1 MVQFPNCKINLGLH
15 ITSKR
20 ADGFH
25 NIETV
30 FYPVGLKD
38 ILEII
43 VLNQSN
49 SIVQNQS
56 DRALNTLNDIEFSST
71 GIAIPGDAANNLCI
85 KAYQLLKKDF
95 PDLPAIK
102 MHLHKHIP
110 MGAGLGGGSAD
121 GAFTL
126 LLLNEKFQLNLSAE
140 QLINYAA
147 ILGSDCPFFIL
158 NKPVFATGR
167 GEILESISLD
177 LSNYTFVLIHP
188 GIHVNTKWAFEQI
201 QPKTPT
207 KSIQEIIQLPIKEW
221 KHLLKNDFEA
231 PIMQAHPEIA
241 ETKSALY
248 ADGAIYASMSGSGS
262 SVFGIYPQHA
272 NIQIKKHLN
281 YRIDII

>member
-1 MVQFPNCKINLGLH
+1 VVQFPNCKINLGLH

-38 ILEII
+38 ILEMI
-43 VLNQSN
+43 VSNQF
-49 SIVQNQS
+49 
-56 DRALNTLNDIEFSST
+56 EFSST
-71 GIAIPGDAANNLCI
+71 GIAIPGDASNNLCI

-95 PDLPAIK
+95 PELPLIK
-102 MHLHKHIP
+102 MHLHKDIP

-121 GAFTL
+121 GAFAL
-126 LLLNEKFQLNLSAE
+126 ELLNEKFRLNLSTE

-158 NKPVFATGR
+158 NKPAFASGR
-167 GEILESISLD
+167 GELLEPIALD
-177 LSNYTFVLIHP
+177 LSAYTFVLVHP

-201 QPKTPT
+201 QPRVPAI
-207 KSIQEIIQLPIKEW
+207 SIKEIIQFPIVEW
-221 KHLLKNDFEA
+221 KLYLQNDFEA
-231 PIMQAHPEIA
+231 PIIKQHPEIA
-241 ETKSALY
+241 EIKSALY

-272 NIQIKKHLN
+272 NIQIKKQLD
-281 YRIDII
+281 YRLDII

>member
-1 MVQFPNCKINLGLH
+1 VVQFPNCKINLGLH
-15 ITSKR
+15 IIGKR

-38 ILEII
+38 ILEI
-43 VLNQSN
+43 VVSNQF
-49 SIVQNQS
+49 
-56 DRALNTLNDIEFSST
+56 EFSST
-71 GIAIPGDAANNLCI
+71 GIAIPGDASNNLCI

-95 PDLPAIK
+95 PDLPGVK

-126 LLLNEKFQLNLSAE
+126 QLLNEKFRLNLSQE

-147 ILGSDCPFFIL
+147 VLGSDCPFFIL

-167 GEILESISLD
+167 GEFLEPIALD
-177 LSNYTFVLIHP
+177 LSNYIFVLVHP

-207 KSIQEIIQLPIKEW
+207 KSIQEIIQLPIEEW
-221 KHLLKNDFEA
+221 KLHLINDFEV

-241 ETKSALY
+241 SIKNALY
-248 ADGAIYASMSGSGS
+248 DDGAIYASMSGSGS

-272 NIQIKKHLN
+272 NIQIKKQLN
-281 YRIDII
+281 YRLNII

>member
-43 VLNQSN
+43 VSN
-49 SIVQNQS
+49 EF
-56 DRALNTLNDIEFSST
+56 EFSST
-71 GIAIPGDAANNLCI
+71 GIAIPGDASSNLCI

-95 PDLPAIK
+95 PEIPAIK

-126 LLLNEKFQLNLSAE
+126 QLLNVKFRLNLSTE

-147 ILGSDCPFFIL
+147 VLGSDCPFFIL
-158 NKPVFATGR
+158 NKPAFASGR
-167 GEILESISLD
+167 GEILESINLD

-201 QPKTPT
+201 KPKVPAI
-207 KSIQEIIQLPIKEW
+207 SIKEIFQLPIEEW
-221 KHLLKNDFEA
+221 KLYVQNDFEA
-231 PIMQAHPEIA
+231 PIMQQHPEIA
-241 ETKSALY
+241 EIKNALY

-272 NIQIKKHLN
+272 NIQIKKQLD

>member
-30 FYPVGLKD
+30 FYPVELKD

-43 VLNQSN
+43 VSN
-49 SIVQNQS
+49 
-56 DRALNTLNDIEFSST
+56 DFEFSST
-71 GIAIPGDAANNLCI
+71 GIAIPGDASSNLCI
-85 KAYQLLKKDF
+85 KAYQLLKKDL
-95 PDLPAIK
+95 PEIPAIR

-126 LLLNEKFQLNLSAE
+126 LLLNEKFRLNLSTE

-147 ILGSDCPFFIL
+147 VLGSDCPFFIL

-167 GEILESISLD
+167 GEILAPINLD
-177 LSNYTFVLIHP
+177 LSNYSFVLVHP

-201 QPKTPT
+201 QPKIPAI
-207 KSIQEIIQLPIKEW
+207 SIKEIIQLPIEEW
-221 KHLLKNDFEA
+221 KLYIQNDFEA
-231 PIMQAHPEIA
+231 PIMQQHPEIA
-241 ETKSALY
+241 EIKNALY

-262 SVFGIYPQHA
+262 SVVGIYPQHA
-272 NIQIKKHLN
+272 NIQIKNRLN

>member
-38 ILEII
+38 ILEMI
-43 VLNQSN
+43 VSNQF
-49 SIVQNQS
+49 
-56 DRALNTLNDIEFSST
+56 EFSST
-71 GIAIPGDAANNLCI
+71 GIAIPGDASNNLCI

-95 PDLPAIK
+95 PELPLIK
-102 MHLHKHIP
+102 MHLHKDIP

-121 GAFTL
+121 GAFAL
-126 LLLNEKFQLNLSAE
+126 ELLNEKFRLNLSTE

-158 NKPVFATGR
+158 NKPAFASGR
-167 GEILESISLD
+167 GELLEPIALD
-177 LSNYTFVLIHP
+177 LSAYTFVLVHP

-201 QPKTPT
+201 QPRVPAI
-207 KSIQEIIQLPIKEW
+207 SIKEIIQFPIVEW
-221 KHLLKNDFEA
+221 KLYLQNDFEA
-231 PIMQAHPEIA
+231 PIIKQHPEIA
-241 ETKSALY
+241 EIKSALY

-272 NIQIKKHLN
+272 NIQIKKQLD
-281 YRIDII
+281 YRLDII

>member
-25 NIETV
+25 DIESV

-38 ILEII
+38 MLEII
-43 VLNQSN
+43 VSNQF
-49 SIVQNQS
+49 
-56 DRALNTLNDIEFSST
+56 EFSST
-71 GIAIPGDAANNLCI
+71 GIAIPGDASNNLCI

-95 PDLPAIK
+95 PDLPAVK

-126 LLLNEKFQLNLSAE
+126 QLLNEKFRLNLSEA

-167 GEILESISLD
+167 GEFLEPIALD
-177 LSNYTFVLIHP
+177 LSSYTFVLVHP

-201 QPKTPT
+201 QPKTPA
-207 KSIQEIIQLPIKEW
+207 KSIQEIIQLPIEEW
-221 KHLLKNDFEA
+221 KHLLQNDFEA
-231 PIMQAHPEIA
+231 PIMQEHSEIA
-241 ETKSALY
+241 TIKNALY
-248 ADGAIYASMSGSGS
+248 ADGAIHASMSGSGS

-272 NIQIKKHLN
+272 NIQIKKQLN

>member
-38 ILEII
+38 MLEII
-43 VLNQSN
+43 V
-49 SIVQNQS
+49 S
-56 DRALNTLNDIEFSST
+56 DQFEFSST
-71 GIAIPGDAANNLCI
+71 GIAIPGDASNNLCI
-85 KAYQLLKKDF
+85 KAYQLLKKAF
-95 PDLPAIK
+95 PDLPAVK

-126 LLLNEKFQLNLSAE
+126 QLLKEKFRLNLSKE

-158 NKPVFATGR
+158 NKPVFARGR
-167 GEILESISLD
+167 GELLEPIFLD
-177 LSNYTFVLIHP
+177 LSNYTFVLVHP

-201 QPKTPT
+201 QPKTSV
-207 KSIQEIIQLPIKEW
+207 KSIKEIVQLPIEEW
-221 KHLLKNDFEA
+221 KHLLQNDFEA
-231 PIMQAHPEIA
+231 PIMQEHPDIA
-241 ETKSALY
+241 DIKNALY

-262 SVFGIYPQHA
+262 SIFGIYPQHA
-272 NIQIKKHLN
+272 NIQIKKQLN
-281 YRIDII
+281 YRMDVI